1 MNLNNS
7 KVGARLTALLV
18 FWLILL
24 VSVGVVLGRAVPVDS
39 SMVVAVLLGAS
50 LLGAVA
56 GMLVIRSI
64 TTALAK
70 VTTLVDSLAVAPSD
84 AKLMRP
90 EADEF
95 FTY

>member
-24 VSVGVVLGRAVPVDS
+24 LGVGVVLGRAAGVES
-39 SMVVAVLLGAS
+39 NLLASVLLGAA
-50 LLGAVA
+50 LLAVVA
-56 GMLVIRSI
+56 GVLVIRSI

-70 VTTLVDSLAVAPSD
+70 VTTLVDSLVIGRSD
-84 AKLMRP
+84 AKAAPPVR
-90 EADEF
+90 
-95 FTY
+95 